1 MLEAIV
7 FEEIL
12 KKLVTGRLEIRNL
25 KEFLLI
31 LVLLMTGTVQ
41 KTEYRH
47 PKT

>member
-1 MLEAIV
+1 MLEATV

-25 KEFLLI
+25 KECK
-31 LVLLMTGTVQ
+31 VLLMIGTVQ
-41 KTEYRH
+41 KTEYRQ